1 MSRRKDPTQP
11 MTNMSTAEAEELA
24 DAVRAVCNK
33 YAQPEQVLATAYENA
48 DGYDEELWSVLCRQV
63 GVAAI
68 AVPEHLGGAGY
79 GTAALGV
86 VAHELGRALAPV
98 PFLSSAVLAT
108 GLLADVHDVRSL
120 AAQRLSDL
128 GDGARTAAAIL
139 TADGGKWAP
148 ATVPFAAHRD
158 GEDWR
163 ATGTARHVLGGASAD
178 DLVIAATTVDG
189 LALLVVDPADTAIT
203 AERPLDGTRPLATV
217 VCMNAPAVRI
227 ASAGV
232 EGIVERNVMRALA
245 VLAAEQVGACERLLE
260 LSTEYARTRIQF
272 GRPIGAFQA
281 VKHRCADMLVSLE
294 WARSA
299 SQAALLALEEN
310 TPAADPRWRASMAK
324 AVCSEA
330 LREAAHAN
338 IQIHGGIGFTWE
350 NSANLYV
357 RRARSDEAL
366 FGLPGRHWDVLGA
379 HIRAMDGDPDAGGPD
394 DTGGIGAVAATQ
406 ALRSE
411 IREFLTAA
419 PKPAGLRNYG
429 PTPTSDDVE
438 PGRIWH
444 RYLADHGYAC
454 LHWPREYGGADAS
467 VAHQAIFAEEC
478 ATAGVP
484 RQLGITAIDLVGPVL
499 IAYGSDEQK
508 RRHLEPIRRGEHIWT
523 QLFSEPGAGSD
534 LAGIRTKAQRTESG
548 WRVDGQKVWSS
559 AAKSAVF
566 GLLLARTGPDAHRGL
581 SMFIVPMDADG
592 VTVRPLKQIDGESK
606 FNEVFLD
613 SVDLP
618 ESSLIGEEGQ
628 GWKIA
633 MLTLGRE
640 RLTLG
645 SQAVGMFQRH
655 ARMTE
660 EARHRGALD
669 ETLER
674 ALTRLWAR
682 MWLLRFTCQRAVADG
697 DTTSAAFS
705 VLKLMTSETDRDLGD
720 LATEVLGTDACVDPG
735 TDELVQ
741 QMLVG
746 RAQTILGGTSEI
758 QRNILGERVLKLP
771 KDPR

>member
-1 MSRRKDPTQP
+1 
-11 MTNMSTAEAEELA
+11 MTTMSTAEIDELA
-24 DAVRAVCNK
+24 GAVRAVCDK
-33 YAQPEQVLATAYENA
+33 YAKPEQVLAAAYENS
-48 DGYDEELWSVLCRQV
+48 DVDDSELWSVLRQQV

-79 GTAALGV
+79 GTVALGV
-86 VAHELGRALAPV
+86 VAHELGRTLAPV
-98 PFLSSAVLAT
+98 PFLSSAVLSA
-108 GLLADVHDVRSL
+108 GLLADVHEMSSF
-120 AAQRLSDL
+120 AAHRLSDL
-128 GDGARTAAAIL
+128 SDGTRTASAIL
-139 TADGGKWAP
+139 TADGGPWSP
-148 ATVPFAAHRD
+148 DTVPFAAHRD

-163 ATGTARHVLGGASAD
+163 VTGTARHVLGGASAD
-178 DLVIAATTVDG
+178 DLVLVAATADG
-189 LALLVVDPADTAIT
+189 LALFVVDPAGVALTT
-203 AERPLDGTRPLATV
+203 ERSLDGTRPLATV
-217 VCMNAPAVRI
+217 VCTHAPAVRI

-232 EGIVERNVMRALA
+232 EEIVARNVTRALA

-281 VKHRCADMLVSLE
+281 VKHRCADMLVNIE

-299 SQAALLALEEN
+299 SQAALQAFDDEVTTAE
-310 TPAADPRWRASMAK
+310 TEWRASMAK

-330 LREAAHAN
+330 LRDAAHAN

-366 FGLPGRHWDVLGA
+366 FGLPSRHWDVLSA
-379 HIRAMDGDPDAGGPD
+379 HIRAMNFSPDVGDPD
-394 DTGGIGAVAATQ
+394 TTSGIGGAPTTQ
-406 ALRSE
+406 ELRSR

-419 PKPAGLRNYG
+419 PKPTGLRNYG
-429 PTPTSDDVE
+429 PTPTADDVE
-438 PGRIWH
+438 PGRTWH

-454 LHWPREYGGADAS
+454 LHWPTEHGGADTS
-467 VAHQAIFAEEC
+467 VLHQAIFAEEC
-478 ATAGVP
+478 ARAGVP

-499 IAYGSDEQK
+499 IAYGSDDQK
-508 RRHLEPIRRGEHIWT
+508 QRHLEPIRLGEHIWT

-559 AAKSAVF
+559 AANSAVF
-566 GLLLARTGPDAHRGL
+566 GLLLARTGPDAHSGL

-613 SVDLP
+613 SVDLA
-618 ESSLIGEEGQ
+618 ESALIGEVGQ

-660 EARHRGALD
+660 AARNRGLLD

-674 ALTRLWAR
+674 SLTRLWAR
-682 MWLLRFTCQRAVADG
+682 MWLLRFTWERAVADG
-697 DTTSAAFS
+697 DTASAAFS

-720 LATEVLGTDACVDPG
+720 LATEVLGTDVCVDPG
-735 TDELVQ
+735 ADELVR

-771 KDPR
+771 KEPR

>member
-1 MSRRKDPTQP
+1 
-11 MTNMSTAEAEELA
+11 MTTMSTTEVEELA
-24 DAVRAVCNK
+24 GAVRAVCNK
-33 YAQPEQVLATAYENA
+33 HAQPEQVLTTAYENPDVDA
-48 DGYDEELWSVLCRQV
+48 DELWSVLCRQV

-79 GTAALGV
+79 STAALGV

-108 GLLADVHDVRSL
+108 GLLADVQEVSSF

-128 GDGARTAAAIL
+128 SDGTRTAAAIL
-139 TADGGKWAP
+139 TADGGQWSP
-148 ATVPFAAHRD
+148 DTVPFAANRD
-158 GEDWR
+158 GDDWR
-163 ATGTARHVLGGASAD
+163 VTGTARHVLGGASAD
-178 DLVIAATTVDG
+178 DLVIAATTTDG
-189 LALLVVDPADTAIT
+189 LALLVVDPGGVAIT

-217 VCMNAPAVRI
+217 VCTHAPAVRI
-227 ASAGV
+227 AFAGV
-232 EGIVERNVMRALA
+232 EQIIAHNVTRALA
-245 VLAAEQVGACERLLE
+245 MLAAEQVGACERLLE
-260 LSTEYARTRIQF
+260 LATEYARTRIQF
-272 GRPIGAFQA
+272 GRPIGGFQA
-281 VKHRCADMLVSLE
+281 VKHRCADMLVTLE

-299 SQAALLALEEN
+299 SQAALQALDDEVPTAE
-310 TPAADPRWRASMAK
+310 TGWRASMAK

-379 HIRAMDGDPDAGGPD
+379 HIRAMDGDRRAGGPD
-394 DTGGIGAVAATQ
+394 TASGIGGAPTTQ
-406 ALRSE
+406 ALRSQ

-429 PTPTSDDVE
+429 PTPTSEDVE
-438 PGRIWH
+438 PGRAWH
-444 RYLADHGYAC
+444 RYLAEHGYAC
-454 LHWPREYGGADAS
+454 LHWPKAYGGADAS
-467 VAHQAIFAEEC
+467 VVHQAIFAEEC
-478 ATAGVP
+478 ARAGVP

-499 IAYGSDEQK
+499 IAYGSDDQK
-508 RRHLEPIRRGEHIWT
+508 QRHLEPIRLGEHIWT

-559 AAKSAVF
+559 AANSAIF

-581 SMFIVPMDADG
+581 SMFIVPMAAEG

-613 SVDLP
+613 SVDLA
-618 ESSLIGEEGQ
+618 ESSLIGEVGQ

-660 EARHRGALD
+660 AARHRGLLD
-669 ETLER
+669 EILER
-674 ALTRLWAR
+674 SLTRLWSR
-682 MWLLRFTCQRAVADG
+682 MWLLRFTWERAVAGG
-697 DTTSAAFS
+697 DTTSSAFS

-720 LATEVLGTDACVDPG
+720 LATEVLGTDICVDPG
-735 TDELVQ
+735 ADQLVQ